1 MVVSNSLGVHFTN
14 DDNMIV
20 NLNLLPTVEN
30 LSTQMATQNAF

>member
-1 MVVSNSLGVHFTN
+1 MVLNSLGVYFTN

-30 LSTQMATQNAF
+30 LSTRMATQNAF